1 MYVSGTQQCYTLP
14 CVTHYLVLH
23 ITLCYTL
30 PCVTQYLV
38 LHITSSHNR
47 NNNNWYMCTLQWY
60 TVPNVIQ
67 STHHTQL
74 LMLQAVCLMYV
85 SANKSPRKCSN
96 VFHMSH
102 DNNFHWITTYKRHL
116 KNITWW
122 ECVCLWKPTK
132 KWSNAWQTAIGSV
145 TLWSDLKDVR
155 YVLLNALVLVSVTQC
170 YTM

>member
-1 MYVSGTQQCYTLP
+1 MCLALSS
-14 CVTHYLVLH
+14 VTHYLVLH

-30 PCVTQYLV
+30 PCVTHYLV
-38 LHITSSHNR
+38 LHNTLCYTSHHHIIEITITDICVHCSDTR
-47 NNNNWYMCTLQWY
+47 YL
-60 TVPNVIQ
+60 PNVIQ

-122 ECVCLWKPTK
+122 ECVWLRKPTK
-132 KWSNAWQTAIGSV
+132 K
-145 TLWSDLKDVR
+145 
-155 YVLLNALVLVSVTQC
+155 
-170 YTM
+170 

>member
-1 MYVSGTQQCYTLP
+1 MYVSGTQQ
-14 CVTHYLVLH
+14 
-23 ITLCYTL
+23 CYTL

-67 STHHTQL
+67 SKYHTQL

-85 SANKSPRKCSN
+85 SANKSPRKCSD

-116 KNITWW
+116 KSITWW

-132 KWSNAWQTAIGSV
+132 KWSNAWQCYPLV
-145 TLWSDLKDVR
+145 RFERCR

-170 YTM
+170 YTLLHHLTLCYTEW